1 MRVGGKVLVSK
12 LSSKLNDIRT
22 GQDVRP
28 HRELGA
34 RAGRVGKNAC
44 AERVLQVNIPLPLG
58 SYRLGNLP
66 KLSHMWFIYSFTLPV
81 SILSALNVADA
92 GRGTG

>member
-1 MRVGGKVLVSK
+1 MRVSGKVLVSK

-44 AERVLQVNIPLPLG
+44 AVRVLQVNIPLP
-58 SYRLGNLP
+58 SSR
-66 KLSHMWFIYSFTLPV
+66 KLSSWQSPKAISHVVYLLIHSA